1 MLLPALT
8 PKRTL
13 LVPDVGVDREPSEAI
28 LKASV
33 TLEPIEKTKSAEL
46 L

>member
-13 LVPDVGVDREPSEAI
+13 LVPDVGVDREPSEAMRNCSELFVDI
-28 LKASV
+28 ASV
-33 TLEPIEKTKSAEL
+33 PLAGE
-46 L
+46 